1 MSSRIFLDSSI
12 LVEYAKKSK
21 MELLEDLLRRPD
33 LQLCI
38 CETVLSEYTYYAL
51 IIEGQ
56 KAPRTLKERGDIPG
70 ILTQQSPEEFLQ
82 LFTILPNTNDL
93 IPEYLRLMTTYN
105 LLPNDALIL
114 ATCLLHGVRQVAS
127 HDDTDFSPVCRGEG
141 LRLVRIPTD
150 LLD

>member
-1 MSSRIFLDSSI
+1 MSNRIFLDSSI

-21 MELLEDLLRRPD
+21 MELLEELLRRTD
-33 LQLCI
+33 VELCI
-38 CETVLSEYTYYAL
+38 SETVLSEYTYYAL

-70 ILTQQSPEEFLQ
+70 ILSEKSPKDFLQ
-82 LFTILPNTNDL
+82 VFTVLPNINAL

-114 ATCLLHGVRQVAS
+114 ATCLLHGIRQVAS
-127 HDDTDFSPVCRGEG
+127 HDESDFGPACRGEG
-141 LRLVRIPTD
+141 LRLVQVPTD
-150 LLD
+150 LLH

>member
-1 MSSRIFLDSSI
+1 MSSKIFLDSSI

-21 MELLEDLLRRPD
+21 TELLDELLRRPD
-33 LQLCI
+33 LELCI

-56 KAPRTLKERGDIPG
+56 KAPRTLKERGAIPG
-70 ILTQQSPEEFLQ
+70 ILIQQSPEEFLG
-82 LFTILPNTNDL
+82 LFTVLPNSNAL
-93 IPEYLRLMTTYN
+93 IPEYLRLMTAYN

-114 ATCLLHGVRQVAS
+114 ATCLLHGIRQVAS
-127 HDDTDFSPVCRGEG
+127 HDDPDFGPACRGEG
-141 LRLVRIPTD
+141 LRLVGVPAD